1 MKRFL
6 GSAPI
11 WSAVT
16 CHRFIL
22 RLTQSADESAH
33 SILGH
38 YRFLECLST
47 LVICL
52 LCAAFI
58 SVSTS
63 FAQTPAPLIQNAA
76 NRKTI
81 SLNGDWHF
89 IVDPHEE
96 GTARRYYLNGKPYG
110 SRDFVEYDFN
120 TAPTL
125 RVPGDWNFQ
134 RAELQMY
141 EGTLWY
147 QRTFDYH
154 LQANRRVF
162 VYFGAANYR
171 ARVWLNDKPLCEHEG
186 GFTPF
191 NCEATPIL
199 QEGANVIIVSV
210 NDTRH
215 ADDIPSLRPDWFN
228 YGGLTRDVMLVAVPR
243 DFIQQY
249 SVQLD
254 RSPARRL
261 SGWVRTTGESS
272 NSNKATIRIPE
283 LGLSAEA
290 TADKDGLLRFS
301 FPAPTL
307 ELWSPE
313 KPKLYRVE
321 IVTPTDQIIDE
332 IGFRTIETRG
342 TDILL
347 NGRSIFLRGIDMHE
361 EPVGRP
367 GRAHGEED
375 ARKLLGLAKELGC
388 NFVRLAH
395 YPHDETMVRSADRLG
410 LMVWSEVPVYQGIDF
425 KNAQTLAKATQQ
437 LTEMITRDRNRAA
450 IVLWSVSN
458 ETPKSAERNAFLQEL
473 IRTAR
478 SLDPTRLIT
487 TATNQTN
494 STEPHKKVFDDPIIA
509 DLDVF
514 GVNEYIGWYEGVP
527 ADLDITAWAT
537 PYNKPMIVSEFG
549 GEAKYGLH
557 GTLSKRWTEENQE
570 EIYLHQIAALRKIP
584 FLRGTSP
591 WILKDFRSPH
601 RNLPGLQDGFNRK
614 GLVSENG
621 ERKKAFFVL
630 QKFYHEMAKQNG
642 ATGL

>member
-1 MKRFL
+1 MVKLAARLPWILACFAGAAL
-6 GSAPI
+6 I
-11 WSAVT
+11 FAVN
-16 CHRFIL
+16 
-22 RLTQSADESAH
+22 
-33 SILGH
+33 
-38 YRFLECLST
+38 
-47 LVICL
+47 
-52 LCAAFI
+52 
-58 SVSTS
+58 S
-63 FAQTPAPLIQNAA
+63 FAQSPSPLIQDVT

-81 SLNGDWHF
+81 SLNGDWHY
-89 IVDPHEE
+89 IVDLHEE
-96 GTARRYYLNGKPYG
+96 GTARRYYLNGKPFG
-110 SRDFVEYDFN
+110 SRNFVEYDFN
-120 TAPTL
+120 TSPTL

-134 RAELQMY
+134 HPELQWY
-141 EGTLWY
+141 EGTVWY
-147 QRTFDYH
+147 QRSFEYRA
-154 LQANRRVF
+154 QANTRAF
-162 VYFGAANYR
+162 LYFGAANYR
-171 ARVWLNDKPLCEHEG
+171 ARVWLNEKPLCEHEG

-191 NCEATPIL
+191 NCEATAAL
-199 QEGANVIIVSV
+199 QEGANVVIVSV

-228 YGGLTRDVMLVAVPR
+228 YGGLTRDVMLVEVPR

-254 RSPARRL
+254 RGSSRHIT
-261 SGWVRTTGESS
+261 GWIRTSESQ
-272 NSNKATIRIPE
+272 KATIRIPE
-283 LGLSAEA
+283 LKLSTEA

-301 FPAPTL
+301 LDAPNL

-321 IVTPTDQIIDE
+321 IATASDHVTDE

-347 NGRSIFLRGIDMHE
+347 NGRSIFLRGIDLHE
-361 EPVGRP
+361 EAVGRS
-367 GRAHGEED
+367 GRAHGEDD
-375 ARKLLGLAKELGC
+375 ARTLLGLAKELGC

-395 YPHDETMVRSADRLG
+395 YPHDESMVRTADRLG

-425 KNAQTLAKATQQ
+425 KNPQTLAKAQQQ
-437 LTEMITRDRNRAA
+437 LTEMISRDRNRAA
-450 IVLWSVSN
+450 IILWSVSN
-458 ETPKSAERNAFLQEL
+458 ETPKFAERNAFLQQL

-478 SLDPTRLIT
+478 TLDPTRLIT

-527 ADLDITAWAT
+527 ADLDITTWST

-549 GEAKYGLH
+549 GDAKYGLH
-557 GTLSKRWTEENQE
+557 GAVSQRWTEEYQE
-570 EIYLHQIAALRKIP
+570 DIYKHQIAALRKIP

-601 RNLPGLQDGFNRK
+601 RQLPGIQDGYNRK
-614 GLVSENG
+614 GLISESG
-621 ERKKAFFVL
+621 ERKKAFYVL
-630 QKFYHEMAKQNG
+630 QKFYRELAPQTRRLT
-642 ATGL
+642 AR